1 MNQQL
6 KQISK
11 QTQLIDQNYSNGI
24 MLNCIAALENL
35 AFFYR
40 YPGKK
45 RIFDYYSGYAHRHNE
60 KELINAIVIQL
71 EIFRASHYNYS
82 QIYSDYDF
90 PKNLTKEQII
100 YKISEWKN
108 YIPYQNIQKFYDEII
123 YYLNG
128 SSDVSRISD
137 IIEEKKKEWGP
148 TTEKQLYQVGRSAPY
163 INTMIHNQREKIIQ
177 AYNKDGHCEIT
188 ANLDINRGDDVDM
201 KNCYESEQHFNEH
214 EKKFHD
220 MESTIESIFINLTEK
235 GCVVG
240 DHKVWLKENISYFK
254 KGIDSIPFV
263 ENEAQQKIKKYEDFK
278 KKIKKNMKDKNDSD
292 FFSKICEDIINCYS
306 RGNNTSER

>member
-35 AFFYR
+35 AFFYG

-90 PKNLTKEQII
+90 PKNLTKEKMI
-100 YKISEWKN
+100 YIISEWKK
-108 YIPYQNIQKFYDEII
+108 YIQYPDIQKFYDEII

-128 SSDVSRISD
+128 SSDASRISD

-188 ANLDINRGDDVDM
+188 ANLDINR
-201 KNCYESEQHFNEH
+201 
-214 EKKFHD
+214 KKFHD
-220 MESTIESIFINLTEK
+220 MERTIESIFINLTENK
-235 GCVVG
+235 IRNENE
-240 DHKVWLKENISYFK
+240 KVWLKENIASFK
-254 KGIDSIPFV
+254 KSMDSIPFD

-292 FFSKICEDIINCYS
+292 FFLKICEDIINCYS